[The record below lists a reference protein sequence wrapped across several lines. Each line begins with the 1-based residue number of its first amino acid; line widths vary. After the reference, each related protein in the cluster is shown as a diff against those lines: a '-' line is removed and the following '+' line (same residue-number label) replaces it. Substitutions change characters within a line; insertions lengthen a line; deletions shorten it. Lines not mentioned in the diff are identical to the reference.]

1 MGIFY
6 EEIEIRNLAPIELEV
21 MFDGQRKRIPVGV
34 SRLPKHIVEQFAM
47 NQNPIRGTQDPN
59 NPHISGC
66 KYLVVP
72 VGTEW
77 DREPLSAEEWAE
89 HLARP
94 MRMDEKALFEEKYG
108 NDPKARMVVS
118 GQKGKPAAKSRF
130 EAGTNPQGLA
140 TFSGKE

>member
-6 EEIEIRNLAPIELEV
+6 EECEIRNLAPIELEV
-21 MFDGQRKRIPVGV
+21 MFDGQRKRIPLGV
-34 SRLPKHIVEQFAM
+34 SKLPKHIVEQFAM

-72 VGTEW
+72 VGSEY
-77 DREPLSAEEWAE
+77 DREPLTPEEWEE
-89 HLARP
+89 HLSRP
-94 MRMDEKALFEEKYG
+94 MRMDEKALWDEKYSA
-108 NDPKARMVVS
+108 DPKARMVLA
-118 GQKGKPAAKSRF
+118 GQKGKAAAKSRH
-130 EAGTNPQGLA
+130 EAGTSPRGLA